1 MARKKG
7 KVPEI
12 NASSMA
18 DISFLLLIF
27 FLVTTTMD
35 TDSGIT
41 RRLPPPVENPEMD
54 VKVKER
60 NIMNVMINKY
70 DKLLVNGK
78 PGDVATL
85 KDMTREFIT
94 PRPGDESAPEVE
106 TKEIELLGNVMLSKG
121 VVSLKNDRGT
131 SYLMYISVQNELAR
145 AFNEMKDEMSLK
157 YFGEHYADLTDKDK
171 IDAINKAVPV
181 RISEAEPEE
190 IK

>member
-1 MARKKG
+1 MAKQKK
-7 KVPEI
+7 KVPDL
-12 NASSMA
+12 NAGSMA

-35 TDSGIT
+35 VDSGIT
-41 RRLPPPVENPEMD
+41 RRLPPPVENPEQD

-70 DKLLVNGK
+70 DKMLVNGK
-78 PGDVATL
+78 PGDITTL
-85 KDMTREFIT
+85 KEMTKQFIT
-94 PRPGDESAPEVE
+94 PNPNDEKAPETEV
-106 TKEIELLGNVMLSKG
+106 KEIELLGNVLMSKG

-157 YFGEHYADLTDKDK
+157 YFGQHYADLTDQGK

>member
-1 MARKKG
+1 MARQKK
-7 KVPEI
+7 KVPDL
-12 NASSMA
+12 NAGSMA
-18 DISFLLLIF
+18 DISFLLLVF

-60 NIMNVMINKY
+60 NIMNVLINKY

-85 KDMTREFIT
+85 KDMTKEFIT
-94 PRPGDESAPEVE
+94 PRPSDEKAPEVE
-106 TKEIELLGNVMLSKG
+106 VKDIELIPEAVMISKG

-131 SYLMYISVQNELAR
+131 SYSMYISVQNELAK
-145 AFNEMKDEMSLK
+145 AFNERKDELSLR
-157 YFGEHYADLTDKDK
+157 YFNQHFADLTDKDK
-171 IDAINKAVPV
+171 IEAINKAVPV

-190 IK
+190 Y

>member
-1 MARKKG
+1 MAKQKKKIPDLTTG
-7 KVPEI
+7 
-12 NASSMA
+12 SMA

-78 PGDVATL
+78 PGDLTTL
-85 KDMTREFIT
+85 KEMTKEFIT
-94 PRPGDESAPEVE
+94 PNPNDEKAPETEV
-106 TKEIELLGNVMLSKG
+106 KEIELLGNVTLSKG

-145 AFNEMKDEMSLK
+145 AFNERRDEMSMK
-157 YFGEHYADLTDKDK
+157 YFGQHFADLTDKDK
-171 IDAINKAVPV
+171 IEAINKAVPV

>member
-1 MARKKG
+1 MARQKK
-7 KVPEI
+7 KVPDL
-12 NASSMA
+12 NAGSMA
-18 DISFLLLIF
+18 DISFLLLVF

-35 TDSGIT
+35 TDTGIT

-70 DKLLVNGK
+70 DKMLVNGQ
-78 PGDVATL
+78 PGDITTL
-85 KDMTREFIT
+85 KEKTKDFIT
-94 PRPGDESAPEVE
+94 PNPNNEKAPEVE
-106 TKEIELLGNVMLSKG
+106 VKNIELLGDVPISKG

-131 SYLMYISVQNELAR
+131 SYAMYISVQNELAR

-157 YFGEHYADLTDKDK
+157 YFNQHYADLTDKDK
-171 IDAINKAVPV
+171 IEAINKAVPV
-181 RISEAEPEE
+181 RVSEAEPEE